1 MAEKYSNQKV
11 KRCAFPTTTN
21 CIEWQGE
28 DIPCLGICAGDTLTE
43 LETAIANK
51 VCELVGLTDMT
62 NVVIP
67 CELEIA
73 FGTRDKVILEYIN
86 YLLEIA
92 CAQKAAIELLPDTNN
107 PIVTLNYCCCNE
119 GQGCDNSVELS
130 LSEHIQKVLNCLCE
144 LRSEFDAFKLSVENT
159 YATIEQVEETNSR
172 IDCLR
177 TALVQFNTANSATVD
192 GFQGVQL
199 NEDGCH

>member
-11 KRCAFPTTTN
+11 RRCISSTTTS
-21 CIEWQGE
+21 CIEWSGG
-28 DIPCLGICAGDTLTE
+28 DIPCLGICDGDTLTE

-51 VCELVGLTDMT
+51 VCELVELTDMT
-62 NVVIP
+62 EVVIP
-67 CELEIA
+67 CELEVA
-73 FGTRDKVILEYIN
+73 FGTRDQTILNYIN
-86 YLLEIA
+86 YILEIA
-92 CAQKAAIELLPDTNN
+92 CAQKAAIDVLPTTND
-107 PIVTLNYCCCNE
+107 PVVILNYCCCND

-144 LRSEFDAFKLSVENT
+144 LRSEFDAFKIEVENT
-159 YATIEQVEETNSR
+159 YATIEQINETNSR

-177 TALVQFNTANSATVD
+177 TALVQFNIANSATVD